1 MSKEQDS
8 KDPLSF
14 DSTSNVEDWI
24 RPMEFYSEEY
34 GNSDWMA
41 LDPSSVNTMLLQ
53 PLNDE
58 AEELGEGKLQ
68 CIISMDM
75 EIEDTKCHQLTCF
88 DLFVG
93 FDDHEIFSS
102 QEDDEDENTGDK
114 LAISE

>member
-8 KDPLSF
+8 RDPLSF
-14 DSTSNVEDWI
+14 NSIGNVEDWI
-24 RPMEFYSEEY
+24 RPRDLELEEY
-34 GNSDWMA
+34 GNSDWME

-75 EIEDTKCHQLTCF
+75 EIEDTKCH
-88 DLFVG
+88 
-93 FDDHEIFSS
+93 
-102 QEDDEDENTGDK
+102 
-114 LAISE
+114 